1 MSVNKNQKEFV
12 DSNIFLYAYDAT
24 TPKKGNAA
32 KELIAELWKSG
43 QGVISIQVLQE
54 LYVNMTR
61 KLPRPVSPELAA
73 QIICDLGQW
82 HLHRPSLDDLQRA
95 IELENSNRVSFWDA
109 MVVNS
114 ALQMGCNVLWSEDL
128 NSGQYI
134 DNLVIRNPF

>member
-1 MSVNKNQKEFV
+1 MSVNKTQKEFV
-12 DSNIFLYAYDAT
+12 DTNIFLYAYDSS
-24 TPKKGNAA
+24 TPEKGNAA

-61 KLPRPVSPELAA
+61 KLPHPVSPELAA
-73 QIICDLGQW
+73 QIISDLGQW
-82 HLHRPSLDDLQRA
+82 HLHRPALEDLQSA
-95 IELENSNRVSFWDA
+95 IELEHSNRISFWDA

-114 ALQMGCNVLWSEDL
+114 ALQMGCDVLWSEDL